1 MVRERSRLRE
11 ARNFKSCGVRDCRQ
25 LGRTDGVPGHRY
37 GRRVPNVREKGR
49 GGGNPDPSSY
59 EPLHAGLLPAETR
72 AYTDTT
78 AARGTTHFY
87 TLEALRADGSVAGTH
102 VWNCVFQD
110 RV

>member
-1 MVRERSRLRE
+1 MECATVDSWAVPTECL
-11 ARNFKSCGVRDCRQ
+11 ATGMADACRTSVKR
-25 LGRTDGVPGHRY
+25 GG
-37 GRRVPNVREKGR
+37 